1 MPKDLAGVVLVGPS
15 NIKVKVDKIGEGV
28 SSFHKLR
35 SCDI

>member
-28 SSFHKLR
+28 SSCHKHL